1 MYVYIIVYVYCYI
14 YIRIMFFCHVPIT
27 SMVVSQVCQARRR
40 RGPRERVSACGG
52 GKIHGTS
59 TIFYLVNS
67 YG

>member
-40 RGPRERVSACGG
+40 RGPRGASLGLWRWENPWNINYFLSGE
-52 GKIHGTS
+52 
-59 TIFYLVNS
+59 
-67 YG
+67 